1 MLDTPALTAFVAVV
15 DSGSAHAAARRLGL
29 SQAALSRRLQRLEAS
44 LGIKLFVRAGRG
56 LALSEQGS
64 QLLPKVRAHLEG
76 LSSVLKSV
84 RDTVRYGVPTVT
96 LGCLPTLCTSV
107 LPQALAAVNKR
118 HPDIRLR
125 IHDLSATEIRQ
136 NIADGS
142 ADVAITYLGIEERG
156 FSQQAIIEEPMV
168 LVVAKGHDL
177 ARQTHLPWRAL
188 SGLDLIG
195 IGPQSGLRRLLEDAR
210 PIIGFDLNWRHAYCD
225 GTAAR
230 RIGICRHR
238 GTVARAA
245 RAHGREPASDP
256 PGRGAAQPAARQPMA
271 RRRTLG
277 ARGRGRPPSH
287 CRRLARRARRSH
299 ENIDLVVLK
308 RLQSWLALAP
318 SGAYHNTA
326 PMARS
331 DQGLQQ

>member
-210 PIIGFDLNWRHAYCD
+210 PIIGFDLNWRHEVQHIT
-225 GTAAR
+225 TALQLVAS
-230 RIGICRHR
+230 GYAV
-238 GTVARAA
+238 TVAPLLALQ
-245 RAHGREPASDP
+245 GRMGE
-256 PGRGAAQPAARQPMA
+256 
-271 RRRTLG
+271 TLHPIRLG
-277 ARGRGRPPSH
+277 EVPLN
-287 CRRLARRARRSH
+287 RRLGSLWRAGERLAPEAEAVRRAIAAALRG
-299 ENIDLVVLK
+299 E
-308 RLQSWLALAP
+308 LAVRMKTLI
-318 SGAYHNTA
+318 
-326 PMARS
+326 
-331 DQGLQQ
+331 

>member
-64 QLLPKVRAHLEG
+64 LLLPKVRAHLEG
-76 LSSVLKSV
+76 LSGVLKSV
-84 RDTVRYGVPTVT
+84 RDTVRYGVPSVT

-107 LPQALAAVNKR
+107 LPQALMAVNKR

-210 PIIGFDLNWRHAYCD
+210 PIIGFDLNWRHEVQHIT
-225 GTAAR
+225 TALQLVAS
-230 RIGICRHR
+230 GYAV
-238 GTVARAA
+238 TVAPLLALQ
-245 RAHGREPASDP
+245 GRMGENLHPI
-256 PGRGAAQPAARQPMA
+256 R
-271 RRRTLG
+271 LG
-277 ARGRGRPPSH
+277 EVPLN
-287 CRRLARRARRSH
+287 RRLGSLWRAGERLAPEAEAVRRAIAAALRT
-299 ENIDLVVLK
+299 E
-308 RLQSWLALAP
+308 LALRMK
-318 SGAYHNTA
+318 T
-326 PMARS
+326 
-331 DQGLQQ
+331 LI

>member
-1 MLDTPALTAFVAVV
+1 MLDTPALTAFVTVV

-195 IGPQSGLRRLLEDAR
+195 RPGLKSAEHDWSDLEGLDPNLAVVMPCGYDADEAATQAHEYIERIRSTGAERIVAVDAAASFSRPGPRLIDGIELLAGLLHPDAALEEGKIEHRELDAGERL
-210 PIIGFDLNWRHAYCD
+210 
-225 GTAAR
+225 
-230 RIGICRHR
+230 R
-238 GTVARAA
+238 G
-245 RAHGREPASDP
+245 
-256 PGRGAAQPAARQPMA
+256 
-271 RRRTLG
+271 
-277 ARGRGRPPSH
+277 
-287 CRRLARRARRSH
+287 
-299 ENIDLVVLK
+299 
-308 RLQSWLALAP
+308 
-318 SGAYHNTA
+318 
-326 PMARS
+326 
-331 DQGLQQ
+331 